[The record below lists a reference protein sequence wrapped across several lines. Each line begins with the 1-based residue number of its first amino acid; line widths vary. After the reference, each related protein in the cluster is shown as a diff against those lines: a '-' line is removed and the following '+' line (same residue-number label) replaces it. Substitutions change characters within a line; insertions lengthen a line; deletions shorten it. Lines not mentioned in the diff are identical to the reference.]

1 MPTKQFIEKQI
12 ALEKEIKIEQK
23 EVKEYYKDLKDKE
36 KEKEKETEKEKHKEK
51 EKEKEHLKDKEIY
64 KEDRKEYLKE
74 DLLEHLPQAK
84 YPETAAA
91 PSSEATPAGL
101 SKIVETKQIAEKA
114 IYKEFK
120 VEKYEIKEHKDIKEH
135 DKPPFFEG
143 KHLVDFPT
151 YPTAGGDPYAQRL
164 AALEA
169 TVAQLVHFIPAEL
182 RPDLSQGALKQEPDA
197 PSEATPAPPAPK
209 DSKK

>member
-1 MPTKQFIEKQI
+1 MIEKQI
-12 ALEKEIKIEQK
+12 ALEKELKIEQK

-36 KEKEKETEKEKHKEK
+36 KEKEKEKEKDKEK
-51 EKEKEHLKDKEIY
+51 EKEKEHAKDKEVYKDKEIY

-74 DLLEHLPQAK
+74 DLLEHLPQSK
-84 YPETAAA
+84 PPQTAAA
-91 PSSEATPAGL
+91 QSAEATPAGL
-101 SKIVETKQIAEKA
+101 PKTIEHKQIVEKL

-120 VEKYEIKEHKDIKEH
+120 VEKNEIKEHKDVKEL

-143 KHLVDFPT
+143 KQLVDFPG
-151 YPTAGGDPYAQRL
+151 YQGEGGDPYAQRL

-197 PSEATPAPPAPK
+197 ASEPTPAPPAPK